1 MKQIVLTED
10 VRLPKSGIIL
20 EKGDI
25 VNVLSEEEW
34 DDYDVVDDEDFFPED
49 DFELD
54 ISNIEIESDEVILSD
69 EEVIVPEEVLD
80 SVNVDLD
87 IPSEEEIQ
95 YLAGEYP
102 ENGFV

>member
-1 MKQIVLTED
+1 
-10 VRLPKSGIIL
+10 
-20 EKGDI
+20 
-25 VNVLSEEEW
+25 
-34 DDYDVVDDEDFFPED
+34 
-49 DFELD
+49 LD
-54 ISNIEIESDEVILSD
+54 ISNIEIESDEVILPD

>member
-49 DFELD
+49 PETAYPSFWILEFHRQGAWYRPGSFGRTDGANSGKLPTGFDPQSAADF
-54 ISNIEIESDEVILSD
+54 
-69 EEVIVPEEVLD
+69 
-80 SVNVDLD
+80 
-87 IPSEEEIQ
+87 IPS
-95 YLAGEYP
+95 L
-102 ENGFV
+102 

>member
-1 MKQIVLTED
+1 MKQIVLSED
-10 VRLPKSGIIL
+10 VRLPKSTIIL
-20 EKGDI
+20 EKGDVI
-25 VNVLSEEEW
+25 SVLSEEEW
-34 DDYDVVDDEDFFPED
+34 EDYDLVPEDDFFPED

-54 ISNIEIESDEVILSD
+54 ISNIEIESDEVILPD
-69 EEVIVPEEVLD
+69 EEVIVPEEFLD